1 MPGLILRGVL
11 HRSIVARMYQFEASR
26 AGSWRHVNCSDRGGE
41 DSMNSSTD
49 DADERDSK
57 SEARSHGV
65 DEPLAIWD
73 AMCRLEQ
80 RLRERTAPRSFE
92 DSTAN

>member
-1 MPGLILRGVL
+1 
-11 HRSIVARMYQFEASR
+11 
-26 AGSWRHVNCSDRGGE
+26 
-41 DSMNSSTD
+41 MNSSTD
-49 DADERDSK
+49 DADERIDRDSK

-92 DSTAN
+92 DSTVN